1 MWGKGGG
8 RVWPILIRVFFSN
21 SSSEDQNPDWWGSPA
36 LIIIKWRL
44 SKVVCRF
51 FSKSCFVLATSMNG
65 SVEMWRLLFPQ
76 NMANFA
82 KQISKILCR
91 IRNPL
96 QINNPPTQAIR
107 ISVFYL
113 GEISPLFGS
122 LSFALLLHK
131 VQAAARESWNIQEF
145 FNGLFFNA
153 ELLYMC
159 QNITPMLP
167 SILLSKG
174 ICSSNVQLLTE
185 HQCFFYGRNF
195 PIFELKNMI
204 SIYAKEFAWK
214 KWPKSTRFWKFFS
227 PNHQIFMISC
237 RR

>member
-1 MWGKGGG
+1 
-8 RVWPILIRVFFSN
+8 VTTSFS
-21 SSSEDQNPDWWGSPA
+21 
-36 LIIIKWRL
+36 
-44 SKVVCRF
+44 SKCGEF
-51 FSKSCFVLATSMNG
+51 CKTNLKY
-65 SVEMWRLLFPQ
+65 P
-76 NMANFA
+76 
-82 KQISKILCR
+82 CR

-122 LSFALLLHK
+122 LSFASLLHK
-131 VQAAARESWNIQEF
+131 VQTAARESWNIQEF
-145 FNGLFFNA
+145 FNRLFFNA
-153 ELLYMC
+153 DLLYMC

-185 HQCFFYGRNF
+185 HQCFFYGRIF
-195 PIFELKNMI
+195 PIFDLKNMT

-214 KWPKSTRFWKFFS
+214 KWLKSTRFRKFFF
-227 PNHQIFMISC
+227 PNHQIFMISS